1 MVSIVE
7 INDRIGKCQEL
18 LDGDPNSQ
26 IFAALAEA
34 HRKSGNLDIAFK
46 VCKSGLKIHPNYGSA
61 HIVMAKVHLD
71 RGHFDWAEA
80 EVEKAASCDG
90 RTRPVQVLLSE
101 IHIYKGE
108 FAKAIKILKQLHQID
123 ENNEQIK
130 RLLDI
135 AQKIPEEQ
143 TLVIN
148 SSKAAGA
155 PEEND
160 ESTQHSNSSNSSM
173 SMTTP
178 ESEKIKDPKELLQK
192 AVANSGIDGAL
203 FINAE
208 GFVVDSEWTLELDE
222 SLCGAVMSE
231 IVSKLSPEL
240 IENSFGNVNTLLIE
254 TTSGIFYHVKDKEGL
269 FLFVGGSNSNL
280 GSIRMKI
287 EKLFNSFHS

>member
-1 MVSIVE
+1 MANAVE
-7 INDRIGKCQEL
+7 INDRIGKCKEL
-18 LDGDPNSQ
+18 LESDSNSQ

-34 HRKSGNLDIAFK
+34 HRKNGDLDAAFK
-46 VCKSGLKIHPNYGSA
+46 VCKSGLKIHPSYGSA

-90 RTRPVQVLLSE
+90 RTRSVQLLLSE

-108 FAKAIKILKQLHQID
+108 FNKAIKTLKELHSLD

-143 TLVIN
+143 TLTSS
-148 SSKAAGA
+148 SSKKIILAEKSEDITQQTDSSIKVS
-155 PEEND
+155 PETVPAE
-160 ESTQHSNSSNSSM
+160 
-173 SMTTP
+173 
-178 ESEKIKDPKELLQK
+178 EKIKNPLELLQK
-192 AVANSGIDGAL
+192 AVATAGIDGAL
-203 FINAE
+203 FINSE
-208 GFVVDSEWTLELDE
+208 GFVVESEWTLKIDS

-231 IVSKLSPEL
+231 IHGKLSPEL
-240 IENSFGNVNTLLIE
+240 ARNSFGNVDRLLIE
-254 TTSGIFYHVKDKEGL
+254 TTNGIFYQVKDKEGL
-269 FLFVGGSNSNL
+269 FLFVGGANSNL